1 MPWIKK
7 GQAHCSGNTES
18 YNQAKYSPVCV
29 ATSKLSKFRREMVN
43 CRYKVQ

>member
-18 YNQAKYSPVCV
+18 YNQAKFVLTGLRCNEQ
-29 ATSKLSKFRREMVN
+29 T
-43 CRYKVQ
+43 Q